1 MAWGRSR
8 VRVPLGPQ
16 IKSIMIQIGGGTEC
30 RVYNYDD
37 TRVLK
42 VLRGSD
48 ARTTWRRYQS
58 DYETVCS
65 YVPQCCLPTQFVIWK
80 GKYAM
85 LQPMVGNSC
94 VGSDGFNKTEEQQLL
109 EIFKIIASMEKNT
122 RLTLDLFGAD
132 IIGCWRRLVN
142 DKDFWIFPN
151 LRRRPGEEPA
161 IIDYGLVP
169 LNLSMAIGRVRK
181 NFALRSVLSFGGQAL
196 NTVMLSVVSRR
207 SGINFKVLE

>member
-58 DYETVCS
+58 DYETVLS
-65 YVPQCCLPTQFVIWK
+65 YVPRYCLPTQFVIWK

-85 LQPMVGNSC
+85 LQPKVGNNC
-94 VGSDGFNKTEEQQLL
+94 VGSDGFNQTEKQQLV
-109 EIFKIIASMEKNT
+109 EIFEGIALMEKNT
-122 RLTLDLFGAD
+122 RLTLDWFGAD
-132 IIGCWRRLVN
+132 IIIRYWQKLV
-142 DKDFWIFPN
+142 DAKDFWIFPN

-161 IIDYGLVP
+161 IIDYGLIP
-169 LNLSMAIGRVRK
+169 ISLPTAIGRVRE
-181 NFALRSVLSFGGQAL
+181 NFALRSFLSFGGQAL
-196 NTVMLSVVSRR
+196 NMVMLSIVRKR
-207 SGINFKVLE
+207 SGINF